1 MQIYGKGAKR
11 RIIKLGKKLLKEVN
25 NYLRDRHQKSSYFFL
40 NQDGMHLTRQSINN
54 ILNEMVIGSR
64 IDVKGRITPHSIRRT
79 YATEMYRLRDR
90 YGSRVYDLEQIR

>member
-40 NQDGMHLTRQSINN
+40 NQDGMHLTR
-54 ILNEMVIGSR
+54 
-64 IDVKGRITPHSIRRT
+64 
-79 YATEMYRLRDR
+79 
-90 YGSRVYDLEQIR
+90 